1 MSDERKVVSR
11 LFSSSL
17 EEIFGGED
25 LLLEVARDMIK
36 DEIKEKV
43 KRTLDED
50 PDLKGEFKEALE
62 MYYEAKIRQALAA
75 FKIAK
80 ASARLG
86 VKMAPP
92 DIQDQV
98 QKEIETEINRII
110 DETL

>member
-1 MSDERKVVSR
+1 MTDDKKLVSR

-25 LLLEVARDMIK
+25 LILEVARDMIK
-36 DEIKEKV
+36 DEIKQRV
-43 KRTLDED
+43 HLALDED
-50 PDLKGEFKEALE
+50 PDLKAEFKQALE

-86 VKMAPP
+86 VKMAPE
-92 DIQDQV
+92 DIQDQF

-110 DETL
+110 DDTL